1 VYEVK
6 RLIKVCKEYSNKT
19 ISDYIALLAL
29 TGLRCG
35 EVSNIKL
42 IDVDVKKRVVHI
54 PITKN
59 GKPRSIY
66 LTDLMMAFIDRV
78 PLKLDTPYL
87 FAGRAK
93 GKPIGSS

>member
-1 VYEVK
+1 M
-6 RLIKVCKEYSNKT
+6 
-19 ISDYIALLAL
+19 
-29 TGLRCG
+29 
-35 EVSNIKL
+35 SNIKL